1 MVEHFKRVSA
11 HAFFNPFLCGNYA
24 ILIATFNQFEM
35 LWYHCCDLQLKE
47 RGKFKS
53 FVNIINH
60 LPCPIW
66 VGKY

>member
-11 HAFFNPFLCGNYA
+11 HAFFNPLPCGNYA

-47 RGKFKS
+47 RGRNS
-53 FVNIINH
+53 FLIICDSTF
-60 LPCPIW
+60 LARF
-66 VGKY
+66 G